1 MRLMFCAISICLFS
15 FCGNESPSAS
25 NVTSANDSNQ
35 EGVKGSWY
43 AALIKTTGNPDHVFD
58 QNNFTSMIH
67 IGDSIWTEYSK
78 MESKTGRIEFLYD
91 MTSDS
96 TTVLL
101 TKDGSTSVNYNVHFL
116 GDSLH
121 LHVNLVP
128 GTEQDIFYA
137 RWDGSVPPSTWP
149 SLIEDLR

>member
-25 NVTSANDSNQ
+25 NVTSANDSDQ

-58 QNNFTSMIH
+58 QSNFTSMIH

-96 TTVLL
+96 TAVLS
-101 TKDGSTSVNYNVHFL
+101 TKDGLTSVYAQYQRCGIVL
-116 GDSLH
+116 Y
-121 LHVNLVP
+121 
-128 GTEQDIFYA
+128 IF
-137 RWDGSVPPSTWP
+137 
-149 SLIEDLR
+149 